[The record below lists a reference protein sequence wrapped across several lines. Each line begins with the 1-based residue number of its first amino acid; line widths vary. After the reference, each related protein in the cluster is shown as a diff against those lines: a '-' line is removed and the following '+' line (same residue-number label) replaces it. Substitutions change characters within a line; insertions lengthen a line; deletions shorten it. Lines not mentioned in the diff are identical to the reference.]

1 LHRGWDKKKQ
11 GGWEKNEERTL
22 NVLDDDARLQED
34 NVLQEVPLVDQGR
47 HQSAL
52 KVHGAHTE
60 ARGSHV
66 RVVERLVVALQVRKE
81 ETPYLPHCRVKVPGG
96 SAVRSS
102 SLIGIVP
109 SKISTCIKQLK
120 GLEGHEEGGCFL
132 HKKGGWSV
140 DKKRRDGPRYSPAL
154 PLTA

>member
-1 LHRGWDKKKQ
+1 MIVIFIIIIIIIVITKMYI
-11 GGWEKNEERTL
+11 
-22 NVLDDDARLQED
+22 
-34 NVLQEVPLVDQGR
+34 
-47 HQSAL
+47 
-52 KVHGAHTE
+52 
-60 ARGSHV
+60 
-66 RVVERLVVALQVRKE
+66 
-81 ETPYLPHCRVKVPGG
+81 TPYLPHCRVKVPGG